1 MEGKIDM
8 IKTEKDKSTELE
20 VSLMSRAEL
29 VDFIKQ
35 QLSNKM

>member
-1 MEGKIDM
+1 M